1 MMRFIR
7 FHHRGSTLSQPSARA
22 AAILIAALSGGC
34 SASLSGPDFGF
45 AESKRPQQTAS
56 GYGRSN
62 LGNDGYGS
70 GSYGSPRTYRESSV
84 SSQNLPD
91 ATPSAYA
98 GGRTGTTYAAN
109 TRNDSAGYG
118 TPYGSGSSGS
128 SNSGGSNSY
137 GSSSNGSSGQN
148 NSNYN
153 SYTANGRY
161 GTVPPAST
169 ASTNRYDPQPTPSL
183 ANPGDSI
190 EVQAGDTLYGISR
203 RHNVPVAELMQLNN
217 MSSPHLKLG
226 QKLYLPQGVAPQGV
240 AAHRSPSAPPMQT
253 ASIQPPPVSAD
264 LDGKYRSSHTVQ
276 PGESIY
282 GISRSYGVPAAELQR
297 ANGITDVRT
306 VKAGAVLR
314 VPGAAGGN
322 SSAQPIQ
329 QVAVAPQASTPAPSY
344 DNSNSNYNTN
354 SSSPNQP
361 TIINGSQPSG
371 GSNYTQVAT
380 RNVNDVATAGMAPP
394 APPAQPRQQSTAAS
408 DKLRWP
414 VSGRIISGFGQ
425 RSDGTHN
432 DGINMSV
439 PLGTQVHAAE
449 GGTVAYAGSEL
460 KGYGNLILLRHDN
473 GWVTAYAHNDQLS
486 VKRGDKVQRG
496 QVIATA
502 GRSGS
507 VDQPQVHFEL
517 RQGSKPVD
525 PVPFLERL

>member
-7 FHHRGSTLSQPSARA
+7 FHRRGSTLSQPSARA

-45 AESKRPQQTAS
+45 AEDKRPQQTAS

-91 ATPSAYA
+91 ATPPAYS

-128 SNSGGSNSY
+128 GSGGSNSY
-137 GSSSNGSSGQN
+137 GSSSNGSSSQG

-169 ASTNRYDPQPTPSL
+169 ASTSRYDPQPTPSL

-226 QKLYLPQGVAPQGV
+226 QKLYLPQGIAAQGV

-253 ASIQPPPVSAD
+253 ASIQPPPAPAD

-282 GISRSYGVPAAELQR
+282 GISRSYGVSAAELQQ

-314 VPGAAGGN
+314 VPGAGGN
-322 SSAQPIQ
+322 SVAQPIQ

-344 DNSNSNYNTN
+344 DNASGSA
-354 SSSPNQP
+354 PNQP

-380 RNVNDVATAGMAPP
+380 RNVNDVATAGMA
-394 APPAQPRQQSTAAS
+394 APAQPRQSTAAS

-449 GGTVAYAGSEL
+449 SGTVAYAGSEL

-473 GWVTAYAHNDQLS
+473 GWVTAYAHNDQLV

-496 QVIATA
+496 QVIANA